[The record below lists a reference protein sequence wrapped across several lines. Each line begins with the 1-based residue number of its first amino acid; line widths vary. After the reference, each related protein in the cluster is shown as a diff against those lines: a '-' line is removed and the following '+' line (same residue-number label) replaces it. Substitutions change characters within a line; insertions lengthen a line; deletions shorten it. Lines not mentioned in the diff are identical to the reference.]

1 MEEDM
6 YTYIQ
11 DVYTMDWRQEDGR
24 NGRKCVYI
32 LTIHM
37 VPELGANS
45 SLTLTVFFFKL
56 GSDTFVNPYNIAP

>member
-45 SLTLTVFFFKL
+45 
-56 GSDTFVNPYNIAP
+56 